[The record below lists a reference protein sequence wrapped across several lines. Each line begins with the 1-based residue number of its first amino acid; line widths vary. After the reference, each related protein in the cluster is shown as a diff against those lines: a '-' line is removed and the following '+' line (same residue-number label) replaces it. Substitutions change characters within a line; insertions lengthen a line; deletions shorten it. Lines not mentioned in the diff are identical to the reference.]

1 MSKVIPPWLLP
12 KETPDSLPELRPED
26 ALLWDYARRYTG
38 ELGWSLC
45 LLRPNSKLPMIQ
57 AWNDPLRVINT
68 PEKAYLAICQN
79 PGSGFGA
86 VHNYSQT
93 GTGDVDHT
101 DWTRLAF
108 AEFGLDY
115 DTIFGAYPRIRS
127 RMGKDK
133 IVFRMPAD
141 WNGPSKIKLTW
152 PDDSGECD
160 ARGNPKLITVFEL
173 RAGANQDVL
182 PPSIHP
188 DTQQPY
194 EWLKAPWE
202 FPQGIPDVPLELL
215 TIWTEWEAKFRKQF
229 EQACPWLPQ
238 AEMALPPPMV
248 TRQVGA
254 QHNNLIGKFNE
265 RFNCVALLERNGYLS
280 KGKRWLSPS
289 SSTNVPGVVVLG
301 DRVYSHHA
309 SDALSDNHA
318 HDAFSLF
325 TILEHHGDL
334 KNALKEAARELG
346 LSFGNTVKSASESDI
361 SSFIEAAKAGK
372 FERARK
378 KPEAEKPSEMAA
390 FPEYLLT
397 VPGLV
402 GEIAGFINRTALFP
416 QPVLALA
423 ASLSFCGALMGR
435 KVCSETNLRTNI
447 YTIGVAPS
455 GSGKEHA
462 RKAIKQLVV
471 AANAEWFV
479 GAEKLASDQGLF
491 ALLHQSPAC
500 IALMDEFGRTLRVM
514 NNDRAPPHLAQ
525 LLTTIMELTGSADS
539 YIMEKR
545 RAEHNS
551 RNQPLSIHFPN
562 FCIYATTVPGR
573 LYQGLTPDEVTDG
586 FLPRFLVFE
595 SNTPDPDEQELTH
608 GPIPLDLLTK
618 IEYWAKKTIEVQG
631 EGNMTFQ
638 PQMIS
643 MDNKAKALMKE
654 KAQLW
659 KQKKID
665 ARGQNLDAL
674 WARAYEHSMRLALI
688 RSAGIGDVMT
698 EEDVG
703 WGCEVAGFL
712 LQRMADQALANLAT
726 NEHEGHVQ
734 KVSAYIKAEKYCTL
748 EQLARRFR
756 WLKQK
761 ERDGILA
768 GLMDEGLVDVI
779 NLKTG
784 GRPRSN
790 IAWIG

>member
-12 KETPDSLPELRPED
+12 KEVKEEKPELRPED
-26 ALLWDYARRYTG
+26 ALLWEYARRYTG

-45 LLRPNSKLPMIQ
+45 LLRPNSKLPQIQ

-68 PEKAYLAICQN
+68 PDKAYLAIHQN
-79 PGSGFGA
+79 PGCGFGV
-86 VHNYSQT
+86 VHNHSCT

-101 DWTRLAF
+101 DWTRLVF

-115 DTIFGAYPRIRS
+115 DTLFDAFPRIRS

-133 IVFRMPAD
+133 ILFRMPPGWED
-141 WNGPSKIKLTW
+141 SWPSKIKLTW

-173 RAGANQDVL
+173 RAGPNQDVL

-194 EWLKAPWE
+194 EWIKAPWE
-202 FPQGIPDVPLELL
+202 FPQGIPDAPKELIA
-215 TIWTEWEAKFRKQF
+215 IWQAWDKSFKRQF

-238 AEMALPPPMV
+238 EARELPMPLV
-248 TRQVGA
+248 TRQVGG

-265 RFNCVALLERNGYLS
+265 RFDCITLIERNGYQR

-309 SDALSDNHA
+309 SDAISDGHA

-334 KNALKEAARELG
+334 NQALKAAARELG
-346 LSFGNTVKSASESDI
+346 MSFGNSVKSANADI
-361 SSFIEAAKAGK
+361 SGFVESAKSGK
-372 FERARK
+372 LAKPTK
-378 KPEAEKPSEMAA
+378 KPEISKPAEYA
-390 FPEYLLT
+390 FPDYLLN

-402 GEIAGFINRTALFP
+402 GEIAGYINRTALFP

-471 AANAEWFV
+471 AGNCEYFV

-491 ALLHQSPAC
+491 AMLHQSPSC
-500 IALMDEFGRTLRVM
+500 VALMDEFGRTLRVM

-545 RAEHNS
+545 RAEHSAKN
-551 RNQPLSIHFPN
+551 NPLTIRHPN

-595 SNTPDPDEQELTH
+595 SHTPDPEEQELTH
-608 GPIPLDLLTK
+608 APIPMDLLTK
-618 IEYWAKKTIEVQG
+618 IDYWSKKTLEQQG
-631 EGNMTFQ
+631 EGNMSFQ

-643 MDNKAKALMKE
+643 MDAHAKALLKE
-654 KAQLW
+654 KAQSWRKL
-659 KQKKID
+659 KVD
-665 ARGQNLDAL
+665 TRGSGLDAL
-674 WARAYEHSMRLALI
+674 WARAYEHAMRLGLI
-688 RSAGIGDVMT
+688 RAAGIGDEMT
-698 EEDVG
+698 EADIG
-703 WGCEVAGFL
+703 WGCAMVDFL

-726 NEHEGHVQ
+726 NEHEKHMQ
-734 KVSAYIKAEKYCTL
+734 RVSAYLHEVGHCTL
-748 EQLARRFR
+748 EQLTRKFR

-761 ERDGILA
+761 ERDGILSS
-768 GLMDEGLVDVI
+768 LMDENRVDVESI
-779 NLKTG
+779 KTT
-784 GRPRSN
+784 GRPKLS
-790 IAWIG
+790 IHWLG